1 LYNPREIVIDGNGP
15 GIGLLDAMVLSSVD
29 EKTGEQFPAYYVF
42 NNEYH
47 LPPNLRG
54 EVEEPIPSL
63 NAIIYDIK
71 AGATND
77 D

>member
-1 LYNPREIVIDGNGP
+1 MALP
-15 GIGLLDAMVLSSVD
+15 SVD
-29 EKTGEQFPAYYVF
+29 IKTGEQFPAYYVF

-47 LPPNLRG
+47 LPPEMAV
-54 EVEEPIPSL
+54 EVETPKPEY

-71 AGATND
+71 AGSAND